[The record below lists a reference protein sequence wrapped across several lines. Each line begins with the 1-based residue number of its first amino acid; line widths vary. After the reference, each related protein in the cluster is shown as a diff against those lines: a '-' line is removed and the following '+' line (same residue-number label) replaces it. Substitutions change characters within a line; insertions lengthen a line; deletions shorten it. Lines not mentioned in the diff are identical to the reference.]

1 MLKSFQTYEV
11 LAEKL
16 EKAGVHVDFCSSWT
30 NLDYLSFP
38 SYPEFRDIA
47 SSRSNRKRMKES
59 VAKADVVICSD
70 SAAVVWILA
79 ECLRQGKRSLWG
91 LHTDLFNR
99 SEVDSIPPIL
109 IRLLFILGS
118 YLSDVTF
125 TTSYI
130 FKRKLKEVG
139 FEVNFVMDQ
148 DFKCDEFKVND
159 NRDDIMKLRQ
169 EMLCCNTDY
178 IALYAGRLS
187 KEKRINLLL
196 KALPDNVTLLII
208 GDGPEKDNI
217 LELQNKY
224 SNVKVIPKM
233 ISQAELRLYYKAAD
247 IHVSASNSETYGMT
261 VRESLYC
268 RTPVVVQNDGGFIEQ
283 VRDSIDGFLVDFKD
297 SKAAKDK
304 IHQACKMINNFNPM
318 PQNNNVVE
326 LSEFIVNAR
335 YETIPPYSRT
345 KNRIT
350 LFFFTKCLPSIYV
363 FCYYCVSFLLK
374 IFGIRAEM

>member
-1 MLKSFQTYEV
+1 
-11 LAEKL
+11 
-16 EKAGVHVDFCSSWT
+16 
-30 NLDYLSFP
+30 
-38 SYPEFRDIA
+38 
-47 SSRSNRKRMKES
+47 MKES

-159 NRDDIMKLRQ
+159 NQDEIMKLRQ
-169 EMLCCNTDY
+169 EMFCCNTNY

-187 KEKRINLLL
+187 KEKRINLLF
-196 KALPDNVTLLII
+196 KALPDNMTLLII

-217 LELQNKY
+217 LELQNKFN
-224 SNVKVIPKM
+224 NVKVIPKM

-297 SKAAKDK
+297 SKAAKEK
-304 IHQACKMINNFNPM
+304 IQQACKMANSFNPL
-318 PQNNNVVE
+318 PQNNKVVE
-326 LSEFIVNAR
+326 LSEFIVNAE
-335 YETIPPYSRT
+335 YETISPYSRT
-345 KNRIT
+345 NNRIT
-350 LFFFTKCLPSIYV
+350 FLFFTKCLPSIYV